1 MKHRAEGVSLR
12 DGARGVGG
20 PPGRHAAV
28 RSDDEL
34 ETSPYDVADTASW
47 RSRHL
52 GRMLLTVSAVLAL
65 GVTVPEAISYWHLRT
80 ELQLQELMV
89 VVTFAIGLW
98 SILASCPPQE
108 VSVDGSVL
116 RVRGPGVDDSFDL
129 ADALQ
134 RVELSGDPRK
144 RRWSVTLGRLD
155 DRELVL
161 TRRDVSPVQLDPIV
175 RHHRFVAE
183 RRREREWAR
192 LGL

>member
-1 MKHRAEGVSLR
+1 V
-12 DGARGVGG
+12 
-20 PPGRHAAV
+20 PT
-28 RSDDEL
+28 DDDL
-34 ETSPYDVADTASW
+34 APAYVVPVAASW

-52 GRMLLTVSAVLAL
+52 GRIVLTVAAVLAL
-65 GVTVPEAISYWHLRT
+65 GVTVPEAVAYWHART
-80 ELQLQELMV
+80 EAALQELMV

-108 VSVDGSVL
+108 VSLRGSVL

-129 ADALQ
+129 GDALQ

-144 RRWSVTLGRLD
+144 RRWSLTLGRLD

-161 TRRDVSPVQLDPIV
+161 TRRDVNPGQLDPVV
-175 RHHRFVAE
+175 RYHRTVAE
-183 RRREREWAR
+183 RRRDREWAR